1 MPWVRLALSLGKG
14 LSKVWKSFGEK
25 RVERLGEKWQ
35 NGWKTLLQHFGK
47 IRVAN
52 PSLIYMRRKLRLG
65 FVFQNINSSGC
76 FLEFHN
82 FSWNLI
88 IFCLDESNKDD
99 PLLSLKRKWKW
110 FVADAIEDTI
120 PVQDTIHEGAK
131 LRVRLLKRERFKFL
145 PLGNTIASCT
155 HLEELLGK
163 VSKDKHLLKSGDL
176 NLSDK
181 MNYDAVERLCNP
193 NVAELLERHVPSN

>member
-1 MPWVRLALSLGKG
+1 M
-14 LSKVWKSFGEK
+14 
-25 RVERLGEKWQ
+25 
-35 NGWKTLLQHFGK
+35 
-47 IRVAN
+47 
-52 PSLIYMRRKLRLG
+52 
-65 FVFQNINSSGC
+65 
-76 FLEFHN
+76 
-82 FSWNLI
+82 
-88 IFCLDESNKDD
+88 
-99 PLLSLKRKWKW
+99 LSLKRKWKW